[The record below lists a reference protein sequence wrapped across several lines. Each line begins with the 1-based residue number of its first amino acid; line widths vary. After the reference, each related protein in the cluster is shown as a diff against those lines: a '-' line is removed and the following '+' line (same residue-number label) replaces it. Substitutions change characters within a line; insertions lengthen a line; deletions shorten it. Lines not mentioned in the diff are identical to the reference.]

1 MNFGGLVCIDGLD
14 AALESGQLSGMI
26 GPNGAGKTTVF
37 NIITGVYKPTSG
49 KIFFDDIDITGEK
62 PYEIA
67 ARGISRTFQNIRL
80 FASLTVEE
88 NLKISFNK
96 NLKNKYFSSMFG
108 FPQIKKE
115 TSEIEEKINKLLEIF
130 GLKDVKNSIAVSLPY
145 GLQRKVE
152 ITRALAT
159 SPKLLL
165 LDEPAAGMNPSE
177 KKELMQLI
185 RFIKEQFGISI
196 FIIEHDMNVIMGI
209 CEKVIVLDYGKKI
222 AEGSPKVVQS
232 DEKVI
237 EAYLGEKKK

>member
-96 NLKNKYFSSMFG
+96 NLKNK
-108 FPQIKKE
+108 
-115 TSEIEEKINKLLEIF
+115 
-130 GLKDVKNSIAVSLPY
+130 
-145 GLQRKVE
+145 
-152 ITRALAT
+152 
-159 SPKLLL
+159 
-165 LDEPAAGMNPSE
+165 
-177 KKELMQLI
+177 
-185 RFIKEQFGISI
+185 
-196 FIIEHDMNVIMGI
+196 
-209 CEKVIVLDYGKKI
+209 
-222 AEGSPKVVQS
+222 
-232 DEKVI
+232 
-237 EAYLGEKKK
+237 